1 MIKLERNTRLM
12 MRTTAVILVL
22 GLTFLNLQ
30 VDAKRHVFK
39 EITAE
44 KTDKQPLS
52 NVQQGDDGTDIKP
65 NTQGKAST
73 YSNTV
78 TGSVPAVDT
87 KNDNATSSP
96 TSNNNGSPD
105 DETNSSYGNYG
116 NPSGSS
122 TETHHSF
129 TNDCQPK
136 KGC

>member
-1 MIKLERNTRLM
+1 M

-30 VDAKRHVFK
+30 VDAKRLVFK

-52 NVQQGDDGTDIKP
+52 NVQQGDAGTDIKP

-73 YSNTV
+73 YSNPV

-96 TSNNNGSPD
+96 TTTMAVLMMRPTAVMETMAILLDHLLKPIIPSPMTVSLRKAVD
-105 DETNSSYGNYG
+105 
-116 NPSGSS
+116 
-122 TETHHSF
+122 
-129 TNDCQPK
+129 QL
-136 KGC
+136 